1 MAVPIINVVINF
13 STGPSFAQAFI
24 IGSGVLGTNVLADS
38 AGVIVDVSD
47 QVDQIQISRGRNAL
61 ADQFNPGTLSLRIV
75 DINGDFNSQNTQSPY
90 YGLLNPMRKISITA
104 TYGSTTYPLF
114 AGYILGYN
122 TITPKSVGEVVYT
135 TITAIDGLRLLSN
148 AQITTVADSG
158 AGQLSGTR
166 INRLLDSV
174 SWPNS
179 QRSIDAGQT
188 TLQAD
193 PGTGRTVL
201 GACQTVQL
209 SEYGAFYMDASGNA
223 VFKDRLTASKSVNG
237 TAVVFNDNGT
247 GISYFNAMWLLNDAQ
262 IYNKAFITAT
272 GLATQTAVNDE
283 SVAKYFTH
291 GYTQVDLLMQDTA
304 TALNY
309 AQAYVASRAETTVR
323 CDAITLDLYT
333 NNYTA
338 GTIAALD
345 LDFFDPVTITTTQ
358 PATTGTSTLTKTLQV
373 FGVQHS
379 ISVNS
384 WKTTFTTLEPIIDSF
399 ICGSSL
405 YGILGTNTLSY

>member
-188 TLQAD
+188 TLQVD

-272 GLATQTAVNDE
+272 GLATQTAVNDA

>member
-47 QVDQIQISRGRNAL
+47 QVDQIQITRGRNAL

-75 DINGDFNSQNTQSPY
+75 DTNGDFNSQNTQSPY

-122 TITPKSVGEVVYT
+122 TVTPKNVGEVVYT

-179 QRSIDAGQT
+179 QRSVDAGQT

-201 GACQTVQL
+201 NACQNVQL

-272 GLATQTAVNDE
+272 GLATQIAVNDA

-333 NNYTA
+333 NDYTA

>member
-1 MAVPIINVVINF
+1 MAVPVVNAVINF
-13 STGPSFAQAFI
+13 STGPAFAQAMI
-24 IGSGVLGTNVLADS
+24 IGSGVFGTNVFADS

-47 QVDQIQISRGRNAL
+47 QVDQMQISRGRNAL
-61 ADQFNPGTLSLRIV
+61 TDSFQTGTLSMRIV
-75 DINGDFNSQNTQSPY
+75 DLNGDFNPQNTTGPY
-90 YGLLNPMRKISITA
+90 YGLLSPMRKVAITA

-114 AGYILGYN
+114 AGYITGYN
-122 TITPKSVGEVVYT
+122 TSTPKNVGEVTYT
-135 TITAIDGLRLLSN
+135 TITAVDGLRLLSN
-148 AQITTVADSG
+148 AQITTVSG
-158 AGQLSGTR
+158 TSAGQLSGAR
-166 INRLLDSV
+166 IGNLLDQV
-174 SWPNS
+174 SWPAS

-188 TLQAD
+188 TMQAD

-201 GACQTVQL
+201 AACTTVQL

-223 VFKDRLTASKSVNG
+223 VFKDRLTATKSVTG
-237 TAVVFNDNGT
+237 TPVVFNDTGT

-262 IYNKAFITAT
+262 VFNKAFITAT
-272 GLATQTAVNDE
+272 GLATQTATNAA

-291 GYTQVDLLMQDTA
+291 GYTQSDLLMQDTA

-309 AQAYVASRAETTVR
+309 ALAYVASRAETTVR

-333 NNYTA
+333 ANYTT

-358 PATTGTSTLTKTLQV
+358 PAAVGTSTLTKTLQV

-384 WKTTFTTLEPIIDSF
+384 WKTTFTTLEPIIDGF
-399 ICGSSL
+399 IVGSSL
-405 YGILGTNTLSY
+405 YGIFDTSVLSY

>member
-75 DINGDFNSQNTQSPY
+75 DTNGDFNSQNTQSPY

-114 AGYILGYN
+114 AGYILAYN
-122 TITPKSVGEVVYT
+122 TVTPKNVGEVVYT

-201 GACQTVQL
+201 GSCQTVQL

-223 VFKDRLTASKSVNG
+223 VFKDRLTASKSVNA

-272 GLATQTAVNDE
+272 GLATQTAVNDA

-323 CDAITLDLYT
+323 CDSITLDLYS

>member
-24 IGSGVLGTNVLADS
+24 IGSGILGTNVLADS

-47 QVDQIQISRGRNAL
+47 QVDQIQITRGRNAL

-75 DINGDFNSQNTQSPY
+75 DTNGDFNSQNTQSPY

-122 TITPKSVGEVVYT
+122 TITPKNVGEVVYT

-166 INRLLDSV
+166 INRLLNSV

-272 GLATQTAVNDE
+272 GLATQTAVNDA

>member
-1 MAVPIINVVINF
+1 MAVPTINAVINF
-13 STGPSFAQAFI
+13 STGPSFAQAMI
-24 IGSGVLGTNVLADS
+24 IGSGVFGTNVFADS
-38 AGVIVDVSD
+38 AGVIVDISD
-47 QVDQIQISRGRNAL
+47 QVNEIKITRGRNAL
-61 ADQFNPGTLSLRIV
+61 ADEFQTGNLSMRIV
-75 DINGDFNSQNTQSPY
+75 DLNGDFNPQNTTGPY
-90 YGLLNPMRKISITA
+90 YGLLSPMRKVAITA

-114 AGYILGYN
+114 AGYITGYN
-122 TITPKSVGEVVYT
+122 TQTPKNVGEVTYT
-135 TITAIDGLRLLSN
+135 TITAVDGLRLLNN
-148 AQITTVADSG
+148 AQITTVSG
-158 AGQLSGTR
+158 TSAGQLSGAR
-166 INRLLDSV
+166 IGNLLNQV
-174 SWPNS
+174 SWPAS

-188 TLQAD
+188 TMQAD

-201 GACQTVQL
+201 AACTTVQL

-223 VFKDRLTASKSVNG
+223 VFKDRLTATKSVTG
-237 TAVVFNDNGT
+237 TPVVFNDNGT

-262 IYNKAFITAT
+262 IFNKAFITAT
-272 GLATQTAVNDE
+272 GLATQTATNAD

-291 GYTQVDLLMQDTA
+291 GYTQSDLLMQDTD

-309 AQAYVASRAETTVR
+309 ARAYVASRAETTVR

-333 NNYTA
+333 ANYTT

-358 PATTGTSTLTKTLQV
+358 PAAVGTSTLTKTLQV

-384 WKTTFTTLEPIIDSF
+384 WKTTFTTLEPIIDGF
-399 ICGSSL
+399 IIESSL
-405 YGILGTNTLSY
+405 YGVLGTNTLSY

>member
-1 MAVPIINVVINF
+1 MAIPVVNAVINF
-13 STGPSFAQAFI
+13 STGPAFAQAMI
-24 IGSGVLGTNVLADS
+24 IGSGVFGTNVFADS

-61 ADQFNPGTLSLRIV
+61 TDNFQTGTLSMRIV
-75 DINGDFNSQNTQSPY
+75 DLDGAFNSQNTQSPY
-90 YGLLNPMRKISITA
+90 YNLLSPMRKVAITA

-114 AGYILGYN
+114 AGYITGYN
-122 TITPKSVGEVVYT
+122 TQTPKNVGEVTYT
-135 TITAIDGLRLLSN
+135 TITAVDGLRLLSN
-148 AQITTVADSG
+148 AQITTVTGTS
-158 AGQLSGTR
+158 AGQLSGAR
-166 INRLLDSV
+166 IGNLLDQV
-174 SWPNS
+174 SWPAS

-188 TLQAD
+188 TMQAD

-201 GACQTVQL
+201 AACTTVQL

-223 VFKDRLTASKSVNG
+223 VFKDRATAVKSVNA
-237 TAVVFNDNGT
+237 TATVFNDNGT

-262 IYNKAFITAT
+262 VFNKAFITAT
-272 GLATQTAVNDE
+272 GLATQTATNAA

-291 GYTQVDLLMQDTA
+291 GYTQSDLLMQDTA

-309 AQAYVASRAETTVR
+309 ALAYVASRAETTVR

-333 NNYTA
+333 NNYTT

-358 PATTGTSTLTKTLQV
+358 PAAVGTSTLTKTLQV

-384 WKTTFTTLEPIIDSF
+384 WKTTFTTLEPIIDGF
-399 ICGSSL
+399 IVGSSL
-405 YGILGTNTLSY
+405 YGIFDTSVLSY

>member
-38 AGVIVDVSD
+38 TGVIVDVSD
-47 QVDQIQISRGRNAL
+47 QVNQIQISRGRNAL

-75 DINGDFNSQNTQSPY
+75 DTNGDFNSQNTQSPY

-122 TITPKSVGEVVYT
+122 TVTPKNVGEVVYT

-209 SEYGAFYMDASGNA
+209 SEYGAFYMDAVGNA
-223 VFKDRLTASKSVNG
+223 VFKDRLTATKSVNG

-262 IYNKAFITAT
+262 IFNKAFITAT
-272 GLATQTAVNDE
+272 GLAVQSAVNDA

-291 GYTQVDLLMQDTA
+291 GYTQSDLLMQTTTD
-304 TALNY
+304 ALNY
-309 AQAYVASRAETTVR
+309 ARAYVASRAETTVR
-323 CDAITLDLYT
+323 CDAITLDLYAPS
-333 NNYTA
+333 YTA

-358 PATTGTSTLTKTLQV
+358 PAATGTSTLTKTLQV

-384 WKTTFTTLEPIIDSF
+384 WKTTFTTLEPIIDGF
-399 ICGSSL
+399 IIGSSL
-405 YGILGTNTLSY
+405 YGVLGTNTLSY

>member
-1 MAVPIINVVINF
+1 MAVPIINVIINF
-13 STGPSFAQAFI
+13 STGPSFGNAFI
-24 IGSGVLGTNVLADS
+24 IGSGILGTNILADS

-47 QVDQIQISRGRNAL
+47 QVDQIQITRGRNAL

-75 DINGDFNSQNTQSPY
+75 DTNGDFNSQNTQSPY

-122 TITPKSVGEVVYT
+122 TITPKNVGEVVYT

-166 INRLLDSV
+166 INRLLNSV

-272 GLATQTAVNDE
+272 GLATQTAVNDA